1 MKELVFCITAMLQWT
16 GGSRRKVTASRK
28 STHNRQKQYFE
39 QRKRQ
44 QRAPGLDN
52 DSARNKHANY
62 YEEPR
67 SLDIVSL
74 INLETITWQ
83 GYPNQ
88 ANAIGG
94 PQMKCH
100 SSKLSPAVALKKII
114 NRYSHDSQEA
124 CPEATTLSPKKL
136 PETNVSNIVSTANGV
151 SLDYDGV
158 KPPECPSKSLPTN
171 VSTVPNGEVQTE
183 VSVLDL
189 LSDDRPRND
198 FGGGSVPEPLCCIF
212 CRRSW

>member
-1 MKELVFCITAMLQWT
+1 MKELVLCITAMLQWT

-151 SLDYDGV
+151 SLDYDG
-158 KPPECPSKSLPTN
+158 
-171 VSTVPNGEVQTE
+171 E

-198 FGGGSVPEPLCCIF
+198 FGGGSVPEPHVAFSVEGLGKIGMITPAHSPRF
-212 CRRSW
+212 QDRLTDLNL